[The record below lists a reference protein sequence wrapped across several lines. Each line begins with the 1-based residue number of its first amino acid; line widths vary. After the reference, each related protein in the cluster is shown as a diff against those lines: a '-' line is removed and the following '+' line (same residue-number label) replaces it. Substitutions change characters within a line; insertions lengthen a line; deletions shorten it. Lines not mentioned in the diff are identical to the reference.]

1 VAVLAAERARPE
13 AIPPLDALVR
23 EMEARMDDFPA
34 YRQLDVRFHV
44 ALAEAAQSP
53 RLVAATT
60 EAQGAMSDLIHHIQ
74 HPPEVLAWANAQHAR
89 LVACLERHDAA
100 IAVRVMTEH
109 LKGTEHVLAGLLPD
123 RT

>member
-1 VAVLAAERARPE
+1 VLAAERALPE
-13 AIPPLDALVR
+13 SIPPLDALVR
-23 EMEARMDDFPA
+23 EMEERMHDFPA

-60 EAQGAMSDLIHHIQ
+60 EAQGEMSDLIHHIQ

-89 LVACLERHDAA
+89 LIACLERHDGAT
-100 IAVRVMTEH
+100 AVRVMTEH

>member
-1 VAVLAAERARPE
+1 ME
-13 AIPPLDALVR
+13 VR
-23 EMEARMDDFPA
+23 LDDFPA
-34 YRQLDVRFHV
+34 YRQSDVRFHV
-44 ALAEAAQSP
+44 ALAEATGSP

-89 LVACLERHDAA
+89 LVACLERHDGAT
-100 IAVRVMTEH
+100 AVRIMTEH
-109 LKGTEHVLAGLLPD
+109 LQGTEHVLAGLLPD